1 MDLQE
6 LKDLKIQTAELKNS
20 FRESDLWDFFFKENL
35 QILGEEMVGMLQAEG
50 TTCGKAQRQTA
61 KVVQGVEL
69 GGSGL
74 QRMELYDQWGQI
86 MRPLHFIH

>member
-1 MDLQE
+1 
-6 LKDLKIQTAELKNS
+6 
-20 FRESDLWDFFFKENL
+20 
-35 QILGEEMVGMLQAEG
+35 MVGMLQAEG

-74 QRMELYDQWGQI
+74 
-86 MRPLHFIH
+86 